1 MTIDAIPVSSIMT
14 KNVKTA
20 NENQSIKTAAEIM
33 DRNNI
38 GAVIIVEEDGGG
50 IPSGIITER
59 DIVKLV
65 SSSQISFNVHL
76 STVMKKPMITA
87 DSMMSLKDAL
97 HTMQDKNIRRL
108 PVMHNGKMVGILTD
122 KDIFRAILKSPAL
135 LSNFIDASLPADYR
149 PVYQRFS
156 EFMLADLQHPQSSN
170 R

>member
-1 MTIDAIPVSSIMT
+1 MTIDSVPVSSIMT

-33 DRNNI
+33 DRNNV
-38 GAVIIVEEDGGG
+38 GAVIMAEDDG

-65 SSSQISFNVHL
+65 SSSQHTFKEPL
-76 STVMKKPMITA
+76 STVMKKPVITA

-97 HTMQDKNIRRL
+97 RTMQTKNIRRL

-122 KDIFRAILKSPAL
+122 KDIFRAILKSPVL
-135 LSNFIDASLPADYR
+135 LSNFIDVNLPPGYR

-156 EFMLADLQHPQSSN
+156 EFMLADMQHPRPAN
-170 R
+170 G

>member
-20 NENQSIKTAAEIM
+20 SENQSIKTAAEIM

-38 GAVIIVEEDGGG
+38 GTVIIGEEGGG
-50 IPSGIITER
+50 TPSGIITER

-65 SSSQISFNVHL
+65 SSAQISFEEHL
-76 STVMKKPMITA
+76 SSVMKKPVITA
-87 DSMMSLKDAL
+87 DLMMSLKDAL

-108 PVMHNGKMVGILTD
+108 PVVHNGKMVGILTD

-135 LSNFIDASLPADYR
+135 LSNFIDLNLPADYR

-156 EFMLADLQHPQSSN
+156 EFMLADLQHPQSGN